1 MFNFSIFTKALTDN
15 TLSKNEFRVL
25 CLMLNTSS
33 FKQSNTFEM
42 YNGFIQDTLGIS
54 ERNVRDITKSLELKV
69 YIKKEVNT
77 NSHNRNANRYTILGT
92 ESCAEK
98 CTEKCAENCPPNNLD
113 IKYNNNN
120 ITKDL
125 STSTRTSTEVT
136 LLQENKKYKI
146 KNISSEVT
154 PSTGTFQDEIESV
167 FLNSSD
173 DEWLSYEVKRS
184 MMGEVNNNLKL
195 IDMKKENEM
204 EHGVCNAMNAISEQG
219 SNYIAECGTTTN
231 EMTTSTSGDKNNTSK
246 EFQNIPVD
254 KSKVIN
260 NDCNVQGVIPNAK
273 DCAPAPE
280 EWRPVVGYEELY
292 EISNLGRVKRLARWF
307 KTKGESQQWRKELI
321 LTPRLNEKG
330 YQRVCLYDVDGNVK
344 HHRVHHLVAQAFI
357 PNPNNYPIINH
368 KDENKTNNNVENLEW
383 CTNLYNT
390 TYSMGKPV
398 IQYTTDG
405 TVVKQYDSI
414 SQAVRETGY
423 SEKTITKSCKGYNT
437 FGYKWKYVEPNAW
450 DEDAIF
456 GTGEQQTSSMDNLSI
471 QCEKTQPEPQE
482 CPQNEFNRER
492 MLELFK
498 ISAKETV
505 LERFKEQLK
514 EMDTYMQYLK
524 ENDHFT
530 YKIYLKEIWSW
541 WNNPMNVW
549 NSDFD
554 FICVGNG
561 FKRKY
566 VA

>member
-1 MFNFSIFTKALTDN
+1 MFNFNLQKRAFDELNAEQFRVVYFLNS
-15 TLSKNEFRVL
+15 TLSMVNKQKNTPD
-25 CLMLNTSS
+25 NNSI
-33 FKQSNTFEM
+33 EM
-42 YNGFIQDTLGIS
+42 FNGYMMDKLGLS
-54 ERNVRDITKSLELKV
+54 ERQVQRLIKSLEHTGFISVKRATA
-69 YIKKEVNT
+69 KKQPNT
-77 NSHNRNANRYTILGT
+77 ITIID
-92 ESCAEK
+92 
-98 CTEKCAENCPPNNLD
+98 AENDATTCDKNGDKNVTLNNLD
-113 IKYNNNN
+113 INKNNNN

-154 PSTGTFQDEIESV
+154 PSTGTFQDEVESV

-195 IDMKKENEM
+195 IDMKENEM
-204 EHGVCNAMNAISEQG
+204 SNKVAIAMNVNEQG

-231 EMTTSTSGDKNNTSK
+231 EMTTSTSGDKNITSK

-254 KSKVIN
+254 KSKVVN

-273 DCAPAPE
+273 DCAPAPATE
-280 EWRPVVGYEELY
+280 EWRPV
-292 EISNLGRVKRLARWF
+292 
-307 KTKGESQQWRKELI
+307 
-321 LTPRLNEKG
+321 
-330 YQRVCLYDVDGNVK
+330 
-344 HHRVHHLVAQAFI
+344 
-357 PNPNNYPIINH
+357 
-368 KDENKTNNNVENLEW
+368 
-383 CTNLYNT
+383 
-390 TYSMGKPV
+390 
-398 IQYTTDG
+398 
-405 TVVKQYDSI
+405 
-414 SQAVRETGY
+414 
-423 SEKTITKSCKGYNT
+423 
-437 FGYKWKYVEPNAW
+437 AW

-456 GTGEQQTSSMDNLSI
+456 GLGEHQNVYGDKLPTNE
-471 QCEKTQPEPQE
+471 EKTRQE
-482 CPQNEFNRER
+482 AQKCPQNEFNKER
-492 MLELFK
+492 MSYLFK

-514 EMDTYMQYLK
+514 EMDAYMQYLK
-524 ENDHFT
+524 KNDHFT
-530 YKIYLKEIWSW
+530 YKIYLKEILSW